1 MIIQAELGA
10 ANQSASWANA
20 TTGSDAGSMGLFFQR
35 RRPVSFTTN
44 GTSIVLA
51 RFSTV
56 ESAHPSRTAIAC
68 LQRPLAVSSRIRS
81 SSSAVQSRRRP
92 IRLTPLA
99 GLATK
104 STAYDENRS
113 SGTART
119 SIFRY
124 ADQGPGDGLGQARAR
139 RVVLPPLEPIRYLG

>member
-10 ANQSASWANA
+10 ANQWASWANA
-20 TTGSDAGSMGLFFQR
+20 TTGSDAGSMGLFFSR
-35 RRPVSFTTN
+35 DDDLSLLRPI

-99 GLATK
+99 GLATE

-119 SIFRY
+119 LIFRY
-124 ADQGPGDGLGQARAR
+124 ADQGSGDGLGQAR
-139 RVVLPPLEPIRYLG
+139 